1 VAEEPGGTLDA
12 LHAIGAVFGQDHDA
26 PPELAT
32 ATETKAELLGVASVS
47 VPVLQLLGPGFVMTC
62 V

>member
-1 VAEEPGGTLDA
+1 VADEPGGTLDA
-12 LHAIGAVFGQDHDA
+12 LHATGAVFGQDHDA

-32 ATETKAELLGVASVS
+32 ATEINVELLGVVSLS
-47 VPVLQLLGPGFVMTC
+47 VPALQLLGPRFLMTC